1 MRLWHGFFIA
11 QIEPLA
17 KERRNGGPHV
27 KRLSIKAAVQ
37 AASKKDA
44 VRPDIDVKLSSV
56 VRSSL
61 REQKA
66 AGLRQSKHLRRS
78 SASGEQAP
86 YATEKSGSGQQI
98 QYNTFFLIFQELF
111 ITSMRQHMMGCPI
124 WAIAKVCILIL
135 TAWGLQ
141 KREPQALLSL
151 RGILFFE
158 EAHDSFLP
166 ACRSCPVELMRRRTA
181 VIVPLLTQFKN
192 RFAQGQWRFG
202 PYEAPKD
209 SRLRKEEA
217 KTGIF
222 TDRNIRGTTR

>member
-124 WAIAKVCILIL
+124 
-135 TAWGLQ
+135 
-141 KREPQALLSL
+141 
-151 RGILFFE
+151 
-158 EAHDSFLP
+158 
-166 ACRSCPVELMRRRTA
+166 
-181 VIVPLLTQFKN
+181 
-192 RFAQGQWRFG
+192 
-202 PYEAPKD
+202 
-209 SRLRKEEA
+209 
-217 KTGIF
+217 
-222 TDRNIRGTTR
+222 

>member
-17 KERRNGGPHV
+17 EERRNGGPHV

-78 SASGEQAP
+78 SASGE
-86 YATEKSGSGQQI
+86 
-98 QYNTFFLIFQELF
+98 
-111 ITSMRQHMMGCPI
+111 
-124 WAIAKVCILIL
+124 
-135 TAWGLQ
+135 
-141 KREPQALLSL
+141 
-151 RGILFFE
+151 
-158 EAHDSFLP
+158 
-166 ACRSCPVELMRRRTA
+166 
-181 VIVPLLTQFKN
+181 
-192 RFAQGQWRFG
+192 
-202 PYEAPKD
+202 
-209 SRLRKEEA
+209 
-217 KTGIF
+217 
-222 TDRNIRGTTR
+222 